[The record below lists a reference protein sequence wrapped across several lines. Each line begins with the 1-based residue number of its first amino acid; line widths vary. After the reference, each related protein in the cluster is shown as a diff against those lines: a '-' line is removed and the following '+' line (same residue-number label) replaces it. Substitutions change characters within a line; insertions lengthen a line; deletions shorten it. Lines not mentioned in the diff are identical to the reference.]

1 MKNSNIYKNWQ
12 NDLKLISQLYDID
25 PTLVKEERINV
36 FTQLMQSTTA
46 LSKDLGNIIGQE
58 AGESLTEFIK
68 TSSDSL
74 FELYNLL
81 KLILNF
87 NLISIDEY
95 HSLTTS
101 LNEIGVIIE
110 NFLIQN
116 NIIQEH
122 PTNNQAIS
130 NISEL
135 AYWTLN

>member
-1 MKNSNIYKNWQ
+1 
-12 NDLKLISQLYDID
+12 
-25 PTLVKEERINV
+25 VKEERISV